1 MENHQRGSQSLRDR
15 MAIDANESKRRGK
28 YRLCDLNAACAILV
42 RLERYRNSGIAT
54 NRTIEQLG
62 EVYDSRL
69 MSRIARNVVPVIGRD
84 RRQD

>member
-1 MENHQRGSQSLRDR
+1 

-42 RLERYRNSGIAT
+42 RLEPYRNSGIAT